1 MSIISAAF
9 FEIPNFIAGILFVLI
24 SVILA
29 AFSEISDSRAK
40 YNNRKKLEIQVI
52 WFVHKML

>member
-29 AFSEISDSRAK
+29 AFSEISDSKAK
-40 YNNRKKLEIQVI
+40 YNNRKKLEI
-52 WFVHKML
+52 